1 MNKINFNSGWLF
13 KKADGNE
20 WQNIVLPHDAMLYEK
35 RTADAPSGSAGGYY
49 QGGKY
54 IYKKIFKP
62 EVSLGKKL
70 ILGFEGVYG
79 ECSVKVNGKETVK
92 NVYGYNDFYADI
104 TDYVSFGKENEI
116 TVEVD
121 NDKIPNSRWYSGSG
135 IYRPVWLYCGG
146 DIRISRNSFKIS
158 TPEVDTEV
166 SKIALQIDIEN
177 DTDGLKETKI
187 QTEVYDKY
195 GEFVYREFTP
205 FTIFEKGKATAR
217 QRLYLQNAELW
228 SVENPYLYTCK
239 VKLLSQTGEVLDAT
253 ESAFG
258 IRKITVDPVHGLRLN
273 GKEILLRGACIHHD
287 NGVIGAAE
295 YYDACERRIR
305 ILKEAGFNAVR
316 ISHHP
321 CSEAMLSACDKL
333 GMLVWDE
340 TFDMWQESKSKYD
353 FSLYFDSEWCKV
365 IDNMIN
371 KDFNHPSVFIYAI
384 GNEIPEII
392 KPEGIKISRMIS
404 ERIREKD
411 GTRLVTNAINGL
423 CAASGKIVPLLV
435 DLGIVTRELIK
446 SITGNA
452 DSDSTSVFN
461 VILQAAAGGGDIN
474 DAMLA
479 LANNMGR
486 VVEHPSVAEKLAE
499 PLSHLDV
506 SGYNYMKSRYAVDA
520 RDYPNMITVGSET
533 MPPDIDILWNS
544 VKNINQLIGDFT
556 WTGWDYIG
564 EAGVGH
570 TNYEGKSEF
579 AVAYPGYLAYCGDI
593 DITGYRRPMSYLREI
608 VYGLRNKP
616 YISVQNPEYFSKPA
630 KTTSWAEPETVESW
644 TWDGYEGKPIRIT
657 VYSSDEEIELIINGK
672 SVERKKVERNRA
684 VFETLYVKGEVK
696 AVGYRS
702 KKETESFS
710 LYTADETRN
719 LVVSLSKTEI
729 EKQSAL
735 CFVEIQ
741 LTDKNG
747 VKVMNADCP
756 VTVSITDNAE
766 IIGFGTG
773 DPCARSNFY
782 DTTQTLF
789 NGRALAVIRGKDEG
803 EATITVE
810 WNSKKAIK
818 KINVKG
824 VNHD

>member
-258 IRKITVDPVHGLRLN
+258 IRKITVDPVHGLRVN

-353 FSLYFDSEWCKV
+353 FSLHFDSEWCKV
-365 IDNMIN
+365 IDNMID

-506 SGYNYMKSRYAVDA
+506 SGYNYMKARYDVDA
-520 RDYPNMITVGSET
+520 RECPNKIIVGSET
-533 MPPDIDILWNS
+533 TPPDIDILWEK
-544 VKNINQLIGDFT
+544 VKRIPQLLGDFT

-579 AVAYPGYLAYCGDI
+579 SVAYPGYLAYCGDI
-593 DITGYRRPMSYLREI
+593 DITGFRRPMSYLREI
-608 VYGLRNKP
+608 VYGLRKKP
-616 YISVQNPEYFSKPA
+616 YISVQNPKYFGLPA

-644 TWDGYEGKPIRIT
+644 TWNGYEGKPVKVV
-657 VYSSDEEIELIINGK
+657 VYSSDEEIALSVNGK
-672 SVERKKVERNRA
+672 EVGRKKVERNRA
-684 VFETLYVKGEVK
+684 IFETTYCAGQIAAIGYTNGEK
-696 AVGYRS
+696 
-702 KKETESFS
+702 TESCT
-710 LYTADETRN
+710 LKTADKAQGLN
-719 LVVSLSKTEI
+719 VNLSKTEI
-729 EKQSAL
+729 KAKEEL
-735 CFVEIQ
+735 CFAEIS
-741 LTDKNG
+741 LVDCSG
-747 VKVMNADCP
+747 AVVMNDDRP
-756 VTVSITDNAE
+756 IRITVSENAE
-766 IIGFGTG
+766 VIGAGTG
-773 DPCARSNFY
+773 NPTSCENFFD
-782 DTTQTLF
+782 DTHKTF
-789 NGRALAVIRGKDEG
+789 NGRVLAVIRGSSCG

-810 WNSKKAIK
+810 TGDIRLQKQIK
-818 KINVKG
+818 ITKN
-824 VNHD
+824 DEE

>member
-54 IYKKIFKP
+54 IYKKIVKP
-62 EVSLGKKL
+62 EVSLGKNL

-79 ECSVKVNGKETVK
+79 ECSVKVNGKESVK

-146 DIRISRNSFKIS
+146 DIRIARNGLKIS

-166 SKIALQIDIEN
+166 SKIALQIEIEN
-177 DTDGLKETKI
+177 DTDGLTETKI
-187 QTEVYDKY
+187 QTEVYDKD
-195 GEFVYREFTP
+195 GKVVYQEFTP

-258 IRKITVDPVHGLRLN
+258 IRKITVDPVHGLRVN

-353 FSLYFDSEWCKV
+353 FSLHFDSEWCKV
-365 IDNMIN
+365 IDNMID

-544 VKNINQLIGDFT
+544 VKSINQLIGDFT

-729 EKQSAL
+729 EKESAL